1 MSKDGWYRHAHK
13 PSTKAHWTEF
23 TESQAF
29 EGYGYLSLCGKLYGH
44 GTDKITPSTWSCC
57 GICETVRTQQ
67 LMDAMCRQARE
78 PPEHPER

>member
-29 EGYGYLSLCGKLYGH
+29 EGYGYLSLCGKLYGCLLY
-44 GTDKITPSTWSCC
+44 TS
-57 GICETVRTQQ
+57 
-67 LMDAMCRQARE
+67 DAADE
-78 PPEHPER
+78 

>member
-29 EGYGYLSLCGKLYGH
+29 EGYGYLRQDHALNLELLRDLRD
-44 GTDKITPSTWSCC
+44 GTDTTTDGRDVST
-57 GICETVRTQQ
+57 G
-67 LMDAMCRQARE
+67 
-78 PPEHPER
+78 ERAPRAP

>member
-29 EGYGYLSLCGKLYGH
+29 EGC
-44 GTDKITPSTWSCC
+44 CC

-78 PPEHPER
+78 PPEGPER